1 MKSSASTVQ
10 PTKKRASKRTIPEAT
25 ADENILEDDKYVLI
39 DFGLA
44 DRYTYQGEHRNNEVD
59 KRKANNGTCEF
70 RSRDAH
76 LGIISRRSDIE
87 SLGYSLILWF
97 YGRHPWEN
105 LLKNAD
111 QVLEKKNWA
120 MDNIDQF
127 LKEAFS
133 DKPIN
138 GGLVSDSK
146 ASSSK
151 SKTAEKETAVRKRTI
166 PINTTVP
173 KGLNK
178 FFETVKSLKYDE
190 KPDYEKLKSILR
202 EIGKLNQPTYSN
214 GVSSKKTRSVAS
226 TPKAPRLS
234 TPLICMTPPDGGDSP
249 LFGPFEV
256 DDSIKENHLH
266 LNHRINSAKKL
277 NKVLKSSD
285 EGEEARKMR
294 SSRIFIDSKPRRTPA
309 RRTQATA
316 TTNGGTPT
324 TNGKKSATSTIT
336 SNGTAEKS
344 HSSSTRGSKASA
356 NGNGSPAVLMT
367 AAMMKIRQKIED
379 KKKVD
384 RKTPLKK

>member
-1 MKSSASTVQ
+1 M
-10 PTKKRASKRTIPEAT
+10 
-25 ADENILEDDKYVLI
+25 LI

-44 DRYTYQGEHRNNEVD
+44 DRYTYQGVHRNNEVD

-87 SLGYSLILWF
+87 SFGYSLILWF

-138 GGLVSDSK
+138 GGLVSNSK

-151 SKTAEKETAVRKRTI
+151 SKTAEKETAVHKRTI

-178 FFETVKSLKYDE
+178 FFEAVKSLEYDE

-202 EIGKLNQPTYSN
+202 EIGKLNSNQPTYSN
-214 GVSSKKTRSVAS
+214 GVASKKTRSVV

-234 TPLICMTPPDGGDSP
+234 TPLICMTPPEGGDSP

-256 DDSIKENHLH
+256 DDSIKENHIH

-277 NKVLKSSD
+277 NKVLKNND
-285 EGEEARKMR
+285 EGEETRKMR
-294 SSRIFIDSKPRRTPA
+294 SPRIFIDSKPRRTG
-309 RRTQATA
+309 RRTA

-324 TNGKKSATSTIT
+324 TNGKKSATSTST
-336 SNGTAEKS
+336 SNGTAENN
-344 HSSSTRGSKASA
+344 HSTT
-356 NGNGSPAVLMT
+356 NGNGSTSVPMT
-367 AAMMKIRQKIED
+367 AAMMKIRQKMED